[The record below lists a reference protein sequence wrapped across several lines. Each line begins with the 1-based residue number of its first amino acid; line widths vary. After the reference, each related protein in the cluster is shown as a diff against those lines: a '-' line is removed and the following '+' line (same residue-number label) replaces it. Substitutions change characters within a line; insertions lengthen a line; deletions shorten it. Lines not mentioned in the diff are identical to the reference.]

1 MLPSTM
7 RISRRDNGAMIGT
20 TVSHYRVVERLGA
33 GGMGVVYRAE
43 DLRLGRHVALKFLPD
58 SALADPLAIERFQR
72 EARTASALNHP
83 NICTIH
89 DVGEHE
95 GHRFL
100 VMELIDGTTLDRALA
115 AGPLPVDRVV
125 DVSSQIADAL
135 DAAHSE
141 GILHRDVKPGNV
153 FITRRGQVKVVDFGL
168 AKMMERVGSI
178 DWAPLTLPNPHLSTS
193 AGIAV
198 GTVAYM
204 SPEHARGEGLDPRS
218 DLFSLGIV
226 MYEMA
231 TGVQTFKG
239 QTTAV
244 VFDQILNRVPA
255 PPSLLNPNVPLSL
268 EHIIGRLLEKD
279 RQLRY
284 QTARDLHSELQRL
297 RRDMESRRFVLNEGA
312 VSVAS
317 AWAHHSGPHGQ
328 SAPTDTGLASAHVF
342 PTVAEAVLTPP
353 PRALSD
359 EVPTI
364 FVPPPARA
372 AADAPAPPAV
382 EAQNGATTAAK
393 PEAPAAAPREE
404 PTLVPAAI
412 SASTP
417 AAEQAQPTLAPAA
430 VPAPRARKGMSWRVI
445 GGIAAAAVVVV
456 GTVGTIVYLSQGSVP
471 IGAGEGVDRAARQKA
486 AVATPSPG
494 PTEPSPSP
502 APAPSSAP
510 PAATTT
516 PEPAPPPAPPPPAAV
531 PAAKAAAPSRTANTG
546 TPPSGTTAPD
556 PAPAIRASRSGAALA
571 AAQQTEAAKLI
582 EAAKGQLASGAE
594 ADGLAALASVAN
606 TYAATPAAPD
616 ALAIIAQ
623 THQDAGRFA
632 EAIGAWTDLGRRGG
646 AAERASEGLIR
657 AADAAAKLKTPATD
671 QLARGALGEL
681 LAQYPSSVRSLRAL
695 QMKMALED
703 RMKLREQDAEFQ
715 GSMPTSLLTLRSVAR
730 DAGTTPVA
738 EFALWRLAAEYKDRR
753 LQELAAKTF
762 AELATRFP
770 ETRYDAWFSA
780 AEIYEKQLRRSDEA
794 RAAYAKVPTSSP
806 NYHEAQKRAQSGS

>member
-1 MLPSTM
+1 M
-7 RISRRDNGAMIGT
+7 RISRRDDGAMIGT

-168 AKMMERVGSI
+168 AKMMQRVGSI
-178 DWAPLTLPNPHLSTS
+178 ESATVTIPHPHLSTS

-317 AWAHHSGPHGQ
+317 AWAHHSGPHAQ
-328 SAPTDTGLASAHVF
+328 SAPTDTGLASAHAF
-342 PTVAEAVLTPP
+342 PSVAEAVLTPP
-353 PRALSD
+353 PQALSD

-364 FVPPPARA
+364 FVPPPVRA
-372 AADAPAPPAV
+372 AAAPAAPPAIQL
-382 EAQNGATTAAK
+382 QNIAATAAE
-393 PEAPAAAPREE
+393 PSTPAEEA
-404 PTLVPAAI
+404 TVVPAAI
-412 SASTP
+412 AVAAPVVEQPPP
-417 AAEQAQPTLAPAA
+417 AVPQVAPAA
-430 VPAPRARKGMSWRVI
+430 VPSPRTRQGMSWRVI
-445 GGIAAAAVVVV
+445 GGLAAAAAVVV

-471 IGAGEGVDRAARQKA
+471 IGAGAGVDRTRQEA

-494 PTEPSPSP
+494 PAVPDPSP
-502 APAPSSAP
+502 APASTS

-516 PEPAPPPAPPPPAAV
+516 PEPAPPPAPPTAPPAPPSA
-531 PAAKAAAPSRTANTG
+531 PPAKATAPPRAANTG
-546 TPPSGTTAPD
+546 TPSSGTTAPATP
-556 PAPAIRASRSGAALA
+556 PATRSPRSGVTPA
-571 AAQQTEAAKLI
+571 AAQQAEAAKLV
-582 EAAKGQLASGAE
+582 ETARGQLASGAE

-606 TYAATPAAPD
+606 TYAATPAARD
-616 ALAIIAQ
+616 ALALIAQ

-657 AADAAAKLKTPATD
+657 AADGAAKLKTLASD

-681 LAQYPSSVRSLRAL
+681 LTQYPSSVRALRAL

-715 GSMPTSLLTLRSVAR
+715 GAMPTSLLTLRSVAR

-738 EFALWRLAAEYKDRR
+738 EFALWRLAAEYRDRR
-753 LQELAAKTF
+753 LHELAAKTF
-762 AELATRFP
+762 TELATRFP
-770 ETRYDAWFSA
+770 NTRYDAWFSA
-780 AEIYEKQLRRSDEA
+780 AEIYEKQLRRNDDA
-794 RAAYAKVPTSSP
+794 RAAYARVPTSSS
-806 NYHEAQKRAQSGS
+806 NYEQAQKRAQGGS